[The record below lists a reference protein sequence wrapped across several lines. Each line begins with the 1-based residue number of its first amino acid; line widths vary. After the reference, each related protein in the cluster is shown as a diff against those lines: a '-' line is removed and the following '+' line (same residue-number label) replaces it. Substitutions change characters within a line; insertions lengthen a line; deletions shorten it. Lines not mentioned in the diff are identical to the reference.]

1 MRRTAGRWGW
11 RAMADALRPIPLG
24 MVGGGQG
31 AFIGA
36 VHRIAARMDGQ
47 FRLVAGA
54 LSSDPARAEASAA
67 ALGLDRSYPDFR
79 DMARAEAARPD
90 GIRAVSVVTPNHLH
104 APVAIAFLDAGI
116 HVICDKPLAATP
128 DQAQAIAQA
137 AARSQARFFLT
148 HNYCAHPMVR
158 EARAIVAEN
167 GIGELRLVQAEY
179 LQGWL
184 ADEVHSKQADWR
196 TDPAQAG
203 AGAIGDIGTHAWQLA
218 AFVTGQAPAAV
229 AAELSSMVPGRRVDD
244 DVRVLLRYASGARGG
259 LWASQVAVGRENGLS
274 LRVFG
279 TQGALEWRLEDPDR
293 LVFTPKGEPPRI
305 LTRAQDRS
313 GSFRTPPGHP
323 EGYLE
328 AFANLYADIA
338 GVIRG
343 DDAPLS
349 RLPGLADGLSGM
361 AFISAARAS
370 AARDGAWVEVQP

>member
-1 MRRTAGRWGW
+1 MTA
-11 RAMADALRPIPLG
+11 PIPLG
-24 MVGGGQG
+24 MVGGGEG

-54 LSSDPARAEASAA
+54 LSSDADRAAASAQ
-67 ALGLDRSYPDFR
+67 ALGLDRSYDDFR
-79 DMARAEAARPD
+79 QMARAEAGRPD
-90 GIRAVSVVTPNHLH
+90 GIRAVSIVTPNHLH
-104 APVAIAFLDAGI
+104 APAAVAFLDAGI

-128 DQAQAIAQA
+128 DQARQIADA
-137 AARSQARFFLT
+137 AARSTARFFLT
-148 HNYCAHPMVR
+148 HNYCALPMVR
-158 EARAIVAEN
+158 EARAIVAEG
-167 GIGELRLVQAEY
+167 GIGDLRLVQAEY

-184 ADEVHSKQADWR
+184 SGDVRSKQADWR

-218 AFVTGQAPAAV
+218 AFVTGQTPVAV
-229 AAELSSMVPGRRVDD
+229 SAELSSMVPGRRVDD
-244 DVRVLLRYASGARGG
+244 DVRASLRYASGARGG
-259 LWASQVAVGRENGLS
+259 LWASQVATGRENGLS

-279 TQGALEWRLEDPDR
+279 TAGALDWRLDDAER
-293 LVFTPKGEPPRI
+293 LLHTPTGQPPRI

-328 AFANLYADIA
+328 GFANLYADIA
-338 GVIRG
+338 AVIRG
-343 DDAPLS
+343 DNGPLS

-361 AFISAARAS
+361 GFIAAAQES
-370 AARDGAWVEVQP
+370 SARDGAWVEVRP